1 MKTCIH
7 RHMSVASFCPTL
19 CDSMDCS
26 LLGSSIPLS
35 MGFSRQEYWSGVRFP
50 SPRDLPDPGI
60 KPGSPTLQA
69 DSLLS
74 ESTGKAINLGNV
86 MLSHWLKEKKPDY
99 YFSIYSYNSLTKL
112 IQNEEDNSDF
122 RSWRIKE
129 FPFWVLPFIC
139 TVCKILVQIKNT
151 KIKNKH
157 TKSYP
162 LKHTPKAPNQ
172 KTNPDVNWSHAGFTC
187 CALF

>member
-1 MKTCIH
+1 
-7 RHMSVASFCPTL
+7 MSVAPFCLTL
-19 CDSMDCS
+19 CDPMDCS

-35 MGFSRQEYWSGVRFP
+35 MGFSRQEYWGGLRFP

-74 ESTGKAINLGNV
+74 ESTGTAINLENV

-99 YFSIYSYNSLTKL
+99 YFLSIVATHWQSWYKMRKTTQ
-112 IQNEEDNSDF
+112 IF

-129 FPFWVLPFIC
+129 FPFQVLPFIC
-139 TVCKILVQIKNT
+139 TFSIQILVQIKNT